1 VLIVD
6 PNMDTVYSWANN
18 LQITKLPTS
27 IDPCKLATL
36 LNEIDENI
44 MKPIDNNYSG
54 IFLKDLPAHEKHG
67 RIKNILEIGKKYFP
81 NLSDNELL
89 SILLRL
95 WVGCIS
101 ASKLI
106 ADSTMDGPNTLET
119 RKYFFETK
127 IDPICEVDKIY
138 RAGVEIAPLF
148 KKYRSQNVYYLGIP
162 ETSSVR
168 KYQNHEC

>member
-1 VLIVD
+1 MYIVD
-6 PNMDTVYSWANN
+6 PNIDTVYSWSNN
-18 LQITKLPTS
+18 LLITTVPS
-27 IDPCKLATL
+27 YIDPCKLATL
-36 LNEIDENI
+36 LIEIDENI

-54 IFLKDLPAHEKHG
+54 MFLKDLPDHE
-67 RIKNILEIGKKYFP
+67 RCDRLKNILKIGQIYFS
-81 NLSDNELL
+81 NLSDNDLL
-89 SILLRL
+89 SMLLRL

-119 RKYFFETK
+119 RKFFFETK

-148 KKYRSQNVYYLGIP
+148 KTYSSQSVYYAGIP

>member
-1 VLIVD
+1 MD
-6 PNMDTVYSWANN
+6 PNIDTVNSWANN
-18 LQITKLPTS
+18 LLITTVPTY
-27 IDPCKLATL
+27 INPCKLATL
-36 LNEIDENI
+36 LIEIDENI
-44 MKPIDNNYSG
+44 MKPIDSNCSG
-54 IFLKDLPAHEKHG
+54 LFLKDLPDHEKCN
-67 RIKNILEIGKKYFP
+67 RLKNILKIGKKYFP

-89 SILLRL
+89 SMLLRL

-119 RKYFFETK
+119 RKFFFETK

-148 KKYRSQNVYYLGIP
+148 KKYRSQSVDYTGIP
-162 ETSSVR
+162 ETSCVR